1 MSKLDKARIRD
12 RLVTL
17 RQELESLSAA
27 SDESSQTVELDQ
39 SRVGRL
45 SRMDAMQAQAMAKES
60 SRRREDTLRS
70 IADALARL
78 DRDDYGHCQ
87 SCDEPIP
94 QGRLEFDP
102 TATLCVR
109 CAEMAEKP
117 E

>member
-1 MSKLDKARIRD
+1 MSKIDKSSIRE
-12 RLVTL
+12 RLIAL
-17 RQELESLSAA
+17 RRELESLSATG
-27 SDESSQTVELDQ
+27 DESSQTVELDQ

-60 SRRREDTLRS
+60 VRRREDTLRG

-78 DRDDYGHCQ
+78 DRDDYGFCQ
-87 SCDEPIP
+87 SCDEPIA

-102 TATLCVR
+102 TARLCVR
-109 CAEMAEKP
+109 CAELAENP